1 MNPQSPDL
9 LPGIVNRL
17 LREPERPLPAEF
29 RRGAAMLESARP
41 DATAR
46 LLQRVLELE
55 TAMRALR
62 SAVDQAAIGP
72 AAVDPVPT
80 GGEPATAGADAAPGV
95 ATTAGATAPPGRGAL
110 RDVAVVAAGVVGGG
124 LVLAGLDALFDGD
137 DAAPDD
143 GLF

>member
-1 MNPQSPDL
+1 MKTDPTDL

-17 LREPERPLPAEF
+17 LREPERTLPIDL
-29 RRGAAMLESARP
+29 RRSAAMLASARP

-55 TAMRALR
+55 TAMLELR
-62 SAVDQAAIGP
+62 TAFEAAQGREPASAGIEADPGAVP
-72 AAVDPVPT
+72 AA
-80 GGEPATAGADAAPGV
+80 GARAS
-95 ATTAGATAPPGRGAL
+95 PGRPAL
-110 RDVAVVAAGVVGGG
+110 RDAAVVAAGVVGGG